1 MGEILSV
8 CGVGI
13 FAVFAV
19 CVIREIRRELT
30 VPLILTLCVV
40 FLCWMLP
47 KISSAIGF
55 VQECFVFTD
64 ENYIGYI
71 LRALGITYITW
82 TSSEICKSVGENGIA
97 GYVETA
103 GRVEIV
109 VLCLPLLEEFL
120 EVALM

>member
-1 MGEILSV
+1 MGDILSV

-19 CVIREIRRELT
+19 CLIREIRKELT
-30 VPLILTLCVV
+30 VPLILTFCVV

-47 KISSAIGF
+47 KISSTIGF
-55 VQECFVFTD
+55 VEKCSVLTD
-64 ENYIGYI
+64 EKYIGYI
-71 LRALGITYITW
+71 LRALGVTYITW
-82 TSSEICKSVGENGIA
+82 TSSEICKSVGEYGIA

-103 GRVEIV
+103 GKFEIV

-120 EVALM
+120 GVALM